1 MDITE
6 LIKQELLKRTENSK
20 DKDGY
25 DFWEDHIKYVVDNA
39 LYLAKE
45 YGADVEIVELGALL
59 HDIAMPSNI
68 GPREEHHI
76 YGAKIAEE
84 LLTKI

>member
-1 MDITE
+1 MNITE

-25 DFWEDHIKYVVDNA
+25 DFWEDYIKYVVDNA

-45 YGADVEIVELGALL
+45 YGEQ
-59 HDIAMPSNI
+59 
-68 GPREEHHI
+68 R
-76 YGAKIAEE
+76 
-84 LLTKI
+84 